1 MYVRAR
7 CPVLGKCKPK
17 HVKVRVMMVCRVPP
31 SCSIPPAEGLGRCWS
46 GTTTKVGWWRQDTE
60 TMTGCWQR
68 LHNDPEQKCRCV
80 APGPAEENKKTSSPV
95 QSPLSITAQ
104 AAAAMGEIVKHLL
117 CSVTRYCNIDDASK
131 NSDNQL

>member
-46 GTTTKVGWWRQDTE
+46 GKTTKVGWWRQDTE

-80 APGPAEENKKTSSPV
+80 APGPAEGNKKTSSPV

-104 AAAAMGEIVKHLL
+104 AAAARRHGRNCE
-117 CSVTRYCNIDDASK
+117 ASFVFSHK
-131 NSDNQL
+131 IL